1 MSIEAKWI
9 KREIQK
15 KFIYDIISSCS
26 LSEEEEF
33 KLLKYTKRKKMI
45 FLSTPFSRKAIDD

>member
-9 KREIQK
+9 KPGNSK

-33 KLLKYTKRKKMI
+33 KLLKYTKRKNDI
-45 FLSTPFSRKAIDD
+45 FKYTF